1 MMYLNNHELNY
12 HEEEY
17 VNMINNNIFNGALRW
32 VILTWFVVRKIWFHC
47 ICIQNDV
54 QLNSSKNTK
63 IHNYLLIVFEDT
75 IYTHIW
81 CVWRENEMHI
91 YPHIS
96 LKLS

>member
-12 HEEEY
+12 LEEEY

-32 VILTWFVVRKIWFHC
+32 VILTWFVVRQIWFHC

-63 IHNYLLIVFEDT
+63 IHNYLLIAFEDT
-75 IYTHIW
+75 IYTHTFGVSGGRMKCIF
-81 CVWRENEMHI
+81 I
-91 YPHIS
+91 HIS
-96 LKLS
+96 V